1 MKAIK
6 AMVTMG
12 LVAALTGCGA
22 ATEGQTETE
31 SENPTP
37 TPAPTATPAP
47 NTPAQLRP
55 SNLRGTTAAG
65 VDGYE
70 PNDTVPYYLGAGIA
84 YTITG
89 GYIDPVDATWTVDVI
104 NDGTAVT
111 GAIEV
116 MLRVGA
122 ETLVQSIDGI
132 GAGETKPV
140 SFTISD
146 VTPGTLSASV
156 EVDSRNDVDESNEVD
171 NASLP
176 VDLVVAGDVD
186 RYSVYQL
193 GGRALGVT
201 LDQLPADYDVQLLT
215 PAGTVFAS
223 SSMGGLNAESINTT
237 ANVSGEWSVKV
248 IGYNGARSGQY
259 PYRLKITAP

>member
-55 SNLRGTTAAG
+55 SNLRGIPAAG
-65 VDGYE
+65 MDTYE
-70 PNDTVPYYLGAGIA
+70 PNDTVPYYLGAGVA
-84 YTITG
+84 YTVST
-89 GYIDPVDATWTVDVI
+89 GYIDPVDVAWTVDVV
-104 NDGTAVT
+104 NDGAAVT

-116 MLRVGA
+116 MLHVGA
-122 ETLVQSIDGI
+122 ETIVQSVDGI
-132 GAGETKPV
+132 AAGETKPV
-140 SFTISD
+140 TFTMSD

-156 EVDSRNDVDESNEVD
+156 EVDSRNDVDESNEAD

-176 VDLVVAGDVD
+176 VDLAVAGDVD
-186 RYSVYQL
+186 RYSVYQIN
-193 GGRALGVT
+193 GRALGVT

-215 PAGTVFAS
+215 PSGVVFAS
-223 SSMGGLNAESINTT
+223 SSLGGLNAESINTT
-237 ANVSGEWSVKV
+237 ANVSGQWIVKV
-248 IGYNGARSGQY
+248 IGYNGSRSGQY